1 MRALPSGA
9 RIARASASAAVP
21 AFFPDLL
28 LDSDQTISA
37 TIATSA
43 ITEKIIIAPGE
54 SDCANAGPKSAPAI
68 AAAKITVTQNA
79 FLLISRSCSGGS
91 KFSRRL
97 VHQMQHAIVRS
108 EEHTS
113 ELQSLMRISYAV
125 LCMTKKST
133 YSTNST

>member
-79 FLLISRSCSGGS
+79 FLLISR
-91 KFSRRL
+91 
-97 VHQMQHAIVRS
+97 RS
-108 EEHTS
+108 EERRVGKEWVSKCRSRWSAYH
-113 ELQSLMRISYAV
+113 
-125 LCMTKKST
+125 
-133 YSTNST
+133 